1 VKRSSYWSK
10 FNFFFFKDCITWSL
24 YDFGRVTNSHV
35 FPTCLPRPVLA
46 VLAVFFIFYKV
57 HKTCPGFQKTALQ
70 QNIDGQTIED
80 EDEK

>member
-1 VKRSSYWSK
+1 MSSASGPGCPGW
-10 FNFFFFKDCITWSL
+10 F
-24 YDFGRVTNSHV
+24 
-35 FPTCLPRPVLA
+35 
-46 VLAVFFIFYKV
+46 FFIFYKV